1 MTLKTYRSTLKT
13 LFRSPLMWAAAVLM
27 LGAAAFYVIRGGYG
41 TVDTA
46 TLETIWDTNP
56 KFVLEY
62 STYIQHFHNT
72 MAREVMLFGI
82 PLFCVVVS
90 GVVLR
95 RDWSDSFFEIE
106 RAGGVRPLTYFLGRY
121 AAVFTVLTAAAL
133 ITYVLSFHIYVISR
147 GGVPDLSPWEYVLD
161 SNVRLLRL
169 FFITAPPAI
178 LVFSGITFLFGS
190 LTKSGIAGMI
200 GGTVYVI
207 FIYLTKYM
215 LRFRLP
221 QFFHN
226 YLTPTPR
233 YLYQYWAYYDTEWFT
248 EKIYHNPFTD
258 GEMILC
264 ICVLCSI
271 AAVCLGLSFVCVR
284 RRKV

>member
-1 MTLKTYRSTLKT
+1 
-13 LFRSPLMWAAAVLM
+13 MWAAAALM

-41 TVDTA
+41 TVDMA
-46 TLETIWDTNP
+46 TFETIWDTNP

-62 STYIQHFHNT
+62 STYIQHFHNS
-72 MAREVMLFGI
+72 MAREVMFFGI
-82 PLFCVVVS
+82 PLFCVIVS
-90 GVVLR
+90 GIVLR
-95 RDWSDSFFEIE
+95 RDWSDYFFEIE
-106 RAGGVRPLTYFLGRY
+106 RAGGGRPLTYFLGRY
-121 AAVFTVLTAAAL
+121 TAIFTVLTSAAL
-133 ITYVLSFHIYVISR
+133 MTYLLSFHAYVISR
-147 GGVPDLSPWEYVLD
+147 GGVPELSPWVYVLD
-161 SNVRLLRL
+161 SNVRLQRL

-178 LVFSGITFLFGS
+178 LVFSGITYLFGN
-190 LTKSGIAGMI
+190 LTKSGTAGMI

-207 FIYLTKYM
+207 FNYLTKTV
-215 LRFRLP
+215 LNFRLP
-221 QFFHN
+221 QFYHN

-248 EKIYHNPFTD
+248 EKLYHNSFSD

-271 AAVCLGLSFVCVR
+271 AAVCFVLSYVCVR